1 VSVTKGGQ
9 KKKQWWPLSNE
20 PIKKFNCSSSLYNI
34 QLLPSYEM
42 NIETCQLKGGCF
54 PEGIHPMRKKITSRG
69 LTTWCSSHMKA
80 NTVFYTETI
89 LRCYNNFNVLFCR
102 RQQNNFRDSSKH
114 YETGLVKKNRIFKTL
129 SVVRG
134 CAPSDNL
141 LSYSILY
148 MFGLFIR
155 LSLSSGIF
163 P

>member
-1 VSVTKGGQ
+1 MSVTKGGQ

-80 NTVFYTETI
+80 NTVFYTETT
-89 LRCYNNFNVLFCR
+89 LRCLTTLIFCFVED
-102 RQQNNFRDSSKH
+102 NKIISGIVVKH
-114 YETGLVKKNRIFKTL
+114 YETGLVKKREFST
-129 SVVRG
+129 R
-134 CAPSDNL
+134 
-141 LSYSILY
+141 
-148 MFGLFIR
+148 FR
-155 LSLSSGIF
+155 LSEAVHRATTYCFPLYYICLGCSPGCLSRQVF
-163 P
+163 FR